1 MLSVIIIIILFI
13 AIGYLYLQNKKE
25 SEKFASE
32 IRNQQ
37 EQHKKDLE
45 KYSGII
51 NFEEAIKN
59 LQNEKSQTEQE
70 IQNLRGDYKNK
81 LQTFN
86 NLSTELHRVEEEY
99 ELTIY
104 GMYKPTYGFE
114 TSEQYKKEIDSVR
127 EKQKQMILEKTA
139 VYCSE
144 NWTVGG
150 SLKEGAK
157 LTDKAIKLTLRAFN
171 GECDSIIAKVKWN
184 NYNTMRE
191 RIVKSFETIN
201 KLNVTSKVFI
211 PEQYLNLKLK
221 ELKLTHE
228 YHEKAYAEKEEQR
241 AIREQMREEEKALK
255 EIEKAQA
262 DAEKEKVQYKKA
274 LQKAHEQLSK
284 AKEEEMG
291 VLNAQI
297 EELNRKLAEAEAK
310 KERALSMAQQTRS
323 GHVYV
328 ISNIGSFGEN
338 VYKIGMTRRLE
349 PLDRVRELGDASV
362 PFLFDVHAM
371 IYSKDAPKLE
381 KDLHNIFNNSRVNMV
396 NGRKEFFNVDLY
408 AVEAE
413 VKRFGE
419 KIDFTMLAEA
429 KEYRESIA
437 LKEANKAPTAVDV
450 ADDDRF
456 PEEL

>member
-1 MLSVIIIIILFI
+1 MFSAIIILSLTIGFI
-13 AIGYLYLQNKKE
+13 YYFIQTKKRLKQYD
-25 SEKFASE
+25 S
-32 IRNQQ
+32 
-37 EQHKKDLE
+37 
-45 KYSGII
+45 II
-51 NFEEAIKN
+51 NIEDEVSRLNKEKDKLSNEINDTRSEYKEKLRIFNELKQELKKSEEEFELTTYGFYKPVYQFE
-59 LQNEKSQTEQE
+59 SSEQ
-70 IQNLRGDYKNK
+70 YKNK
-81 LQTFN
+81 LDLLYNEMKKSIQTG
-86 NLSTELHRVEEEY
+86 E
-99 ELTIY
+99 
-104 GMYKPTYGFE
+104 
-114 TSEQYKKEIDSVR
+114 
-127 EKQKQMILEKTA
+127 A
-139 VYCSE
+139 VYGLV
-144 NWTVGG
+144 NWSVDG
-150 SLKEGAK
+150 SKTEGKKMTDRAVK
-157 LTDKAIKLTLRAFN
+157 LTVRAFN
-171 GECDSIIAKVKWN
+171 GECDSIISKVKWN

-191 RIVKSFETIN
+191 RILKAFETIN
-201 KLNVTSKVFI
+201 KLNASNKVEIAPF
-211 PEQYLNLKLK
+211 YRDLKLE
-221 ELKLTHE
+221 ELRLTHE
-228 YHEKAYAEKEEQR
+228 YHEKAYEEKEEQR

-262 DAEKEKVQYKKA
+262 DAEKEEIQYQKA

-381 KDLHNIFNNSRVNMV
+381 RSLHTIFNDNRVNMV
-396 NGRKEFFNVDLY
+396 NGRKEFFNVSLDH
-408 AVEAE
+408 VEQE
-413 VKRFGE
+413 VKKLGE
-419 KIDFTMLAEA
+419 MIEFTKIVEA
-429 KEYRESIA
+429 KEYNETISMRSAGI
-437 LKEANKAPTAVDV
+437 KPTVKDI

>member
-1 MLSVIIIIILFI
+1 MLYIIVILLLI

-25 SEKFASE
+25 NEKFASTSRE
-32 IRNQQ
+32 LQ

-51 NFEEAIKN
+51 NLEEAIKS
-59 LQNEKSQTEQE
+59 LQNEKSQAEQE
-70 IQNLRGDYKNK
+70 VQNLRGDYKTK
-81 LQTFN
+81 LQIFN
-86 NLSTELHRVEEEY
+86 ELNKELQRVEEEY

-104 GMYKPTYGFE
+104 GLYKPTYSYE
-114 TSEQYKKEIDSVR
+114 SSEQYKKEIDAVR

-144 NWTVGG
+144 SWTVGG

-171 GECDSIIAKVKWN
+171 GECDSIIVKVKWN
-184 NYNTMRE
+184 NYNTMKE
-191 RIVKSFETIN
+191 RIIKSFEAIN
-201 KLNVTSKVFI
+201 KLNETSKVFI
-211 PEQYLNLKLK
+211 PEQYLNLKLE

-228 YHEKAYAEKEEQR
+228 YHEKAYEEKEEQR

-255 EIEKAQA
+255 ELEKAQV
-262 DAEKEKVQYKKA
+262 DAEKEEVQYQKA
-274 LQKAHEQLSK
+274 LQKAHEQFSK

-297 EELNRKLAEAEAK
+297 EELNQKLAEAEAK

-381 KDLHNIFNNSRVNMV
+381 RSLHMIFNDSRVNMV
-396 NGRKEFFNVDLY
+396 NGRKEFFNVSLDMI
-408 AVEAE
+408 EQE
-413 VKRFGE
+413 VKKLGE
-419 KIDFTMLAEA
+419 TIEFTKIAEA
-429 KEYRESIA
+429 KEYNESVAMRNAGSI
-437 LKEANKAPTAVDV
+437 PTVEDIT
-450 ADDDRF
+450 DDDRF
-456 PEEL
+456 PDEL

>member
-1 MLSVIIIIILFI
+1 MLYLIVIILFI

-25 SEKFASE
+25 SEKFTSILRDQE
-32 IRNQQ
+32 
-37 EQHKKDLE
+37 EQHKKDLD

-51 NFEEAIKN
+51 NLEEAIKN
-59 LQNEKSQTEQE
+59 LQNEKSQSEQE
-70 IQNLRGDYKNK
+70 LQNLRGDYKNK

-86 NLSTELHRVEEEY
+86 ELNKELHLVEEEY

-104 GMYKPTYGFE
+104 GLYKPIYSFE
-114 TSEQYKKEIDSVR
+114 TSEQYKKEIDSIR
-127 EKQKQMILEKTA
+127 EKQKNMILEKTA

-144 NWTVGG
+144 SWTVGG

-171 GECDSIIAKVKWN
+171 GECDAIIAKVKWN

-191 RIVKSFETIN
+191 RIIKSFEVIN

-211 PEQYLNLKLK
+211 PEKYLNLKLE

-228 YHEKAYAEKEEQR
+228 YHEKAYEEKEEQR

-262 DAEKEKVQYKKA
+262 DTEKEEIQYQKA

-381 KDLHNIFNNSRVNMV
+381 RSLHKTFNNNRVNMV
-396 NGRKEFFNVDLY
+396 NGRKEFFNVSLDL
-408 AVEAE
+408 VEQE
-413 VKRFGE
+413 VKRLGE
-419 KIDFTMLAEA
+419 TIEFTKIVEA
-429 KEYRESIA
+429 KEYNETISMRNAGI
-437 LKEANKAPTAVDV
+437 KPTVEDI

>member
-1 MLSVIIIIILFI
+1 MISTIVIIILFFVI
-13 AIGYLYLQNKKE
+13 AYLYWQNKKKLE
-25 SEKFASE
+25 KYSAIIDLETEAEKIKNQIARTNTEFNDLRSEYK
-32 IRNQQ
+32 IKLQIM
-37 EQHKKDLE
+37 KDLE
-45 KYSGII
+45 K
-51 NFEEAIKN
+51 ELK
-59 LQNEKSQTEQE
+59 
-70 IQNLRGDYKNK
+70 K
-81 LQTFN
+81 L
-86 NLSTELHRVEEEY
+86 EEEY
-99 ELTIY
+99 ELT
-104 GMYKPTYGFE
+104 TYGFYKSTYIFE
-114 TSEQYKKEIDSVR
+114 TSERYKDELDLIK
-127 EKQKQMILEKTA
+127 EKQKQMIQAKTA
-139 VYCSE
+139 VTCST
-144 NWTVGG
+144 NWTVDGN
-150 SLKEGAK
+150 KREGQK
-157 LTDKAIKLTLRAFN
+157 MTDKSIKLTLRAFN
-171 GECDSIIAKVKWN
+171 GESDAIISNVKWN
-184 NYNTMRE
+184 NYNTMQE
-191 RIVKSFETIN
+191 RINKAYESIV
-201 KLNVTSKVFI
+201 KLNESNKVNI
-211 PEQYLNLKLK
+211 AYQYLQLKLQ

-228 YHEKAYAEKEEQR
+228 YREKAKDEKEEQR

-262 DAEKEKVQYKKA
+262 DAEKEEIQYQKA

-381 KDLHNIFNNSRVNMV
+381 RSLHKTFNDNRVNMV
-396 NGRKEFFNVDLY
+396 NGRKEFFNVSLDL
-408 AVEAE
+408 VEQE
-413 VKRFGE
+413 VKRLGE
-419 KIDFTMLAEA
+419 MIEFTKIVEA
-429 KEYRESIA
+429 KEYNETISMRNVGI
-437 LKEANKAPTAVDV
+437 KPTVEDV
-450 ADDDRF
+450 SDDDRF